1 MEFITTQTDA
11 FGLLTFDVA
20 DLQRRMRMLKN
31 RPFLE
36 RLKLS
41 GYKSIREAELEF
53 TKLNVLIGANGAGK
67 SNLVSFFSLLPAALD
82 EKLDA
87 YVGRH
92 GGPNALLY
100 FAAQRTSEIAV
111 AATVRTIK
119 GTGILSQRLGFRAP
133 DTLYYGSHHSGAPYR
148 AGEAFEM
155 IINDVC
161 ALVMKAGGGPPDE
174 TIYYGLKDGVATYH
188 LVDTSLTSPI
198 RTEGYV
204 EDNKRLNSNGSNL
217 AAVLFRYKRSNEE
230 VYRRIRSTVRKIVPS
245 FDDFVLEPRELN
257 PRNILLNWR
266 QLGQDYLFGPHQLS
280 DGALRA
286 IALITL
292 FQQPED
298 ELPNLI
304 VVDEPELG
312 LHPHAMLIIS
322 GLMRAASSHTQVLLA
337 TQSPTFLDNFNPDEV
352 IVAEE
357 KEQASH
363 YRRVTPDELREW
375 LQEYSLG
382 ELWQKNVLGGGPMP

>member
-1 MEFITTQTDA
+1 MTE
-11 FGLLTFDVA
+11 
-20 DLQRRMRMLKN
+20 K

-41 GYKSIREAELEF
+41 GYKSIREADLEF
-53 TKLNVLIGANGAGK
+53 TRLNVLIGANSAGK
-67 SNLVSFFSLLPAALD
+67 SNLVSFFSLLPMALD
-82 EKLDA
+82 AKLDN

-92 GGPNALLY
+92 GGPSALLH
-100 FAAQRTSEIAV
+100 FGAKKTSEIVV
-111 AATVRTIK
+111 AATLRTMA
-119 GTGILSQRLGFRAP
+119 GTGVLHQRLAFRAP
-133 DTLYYGSHHSGAPYR
+133 DSLYYSSNHAGTPPGVDRSNEAIIDDLCAVVKKSGEGHP
-148 AGEAFEM
+148 GH
-155 IINDVC
+155 
-161 ALVMKAGGGPPDE
+161 L
-174 TIYYGLKDGVATYH
+174 IYDGLKDGVSTYH

-198 RTEGYV
+198 RTEGYI
-204 EDNKRLNSNGSNL
+204 EDNKRLSSNGANL
-217 AAVLFRYKRSNEE
+217 AAVLYRYRKTNEK

-257 PRNILLNWR
+257 SRNILLNWR
-266 QLGQDYLFGPHQLS
+266 QLGQDYLFGPHQFS

-286 IALITL
+286 IALITV
-292 FQQPED
+292 FQQPEG

-312 LHPHAMLIIS
+312 LHPDAMLIIA

-337 TQSPTFLDNFNPDEV
+337 TQSPTFLDHFHPEEV

-363 YRRVTPDELREW
+363 YRRVTADELQEW
-375 LQEYSLG
+375 LQQYSLG

>member
-1 MEFITTQTDA
+1 MAE
-11 FGLLTFDVA
+11 
-20 DLQRRMRMLKN
+20 N

-41 GYKSIREAELEF
+41 GYKSIREAELEL

-67 SNLVSFFSLLPAALD
+67 SNLFSFFSLLPAALD
-82 EKLDA
+82 AKLDG

-100 FAAQRTSEIAV
+100 FGAQRTSEIAV
-111 AATVRTIK
+111 AATVRTIE
-119 GTGILSQRLGFRAP
+119 GTGVLYQRLGFRAP
-133 DTLYYGSHHSGAPYR
+133 DSLFYSSDRARTLPR
-148 AGEAFEM
+148 ADEWNEVVFAYPSE
-155 IINDVC
+155 
-161 ALVMKAGGGPPDE
+161 GPPKHEHLMHICFVVME
-174 TIYYGLKDGVATYH
+174 TGRKHPGGRLIFDGLKDGVATYH

-198 RTEGYV
+198 RTEGYI

-217 AAVLFRYKRSNEE
+217 AAVLCRYKRSKEK
-230 VYRRIRSTVRKIVPS
+230 VYRRIRSTVRKIVPG

-257 PRNILLNWR
+257 SRNILLNWR
-266 QLGQDYLFGPHQLS
+266 QVGKDYLFGPHQFS

-322 GLMRAASSHTQVLLA
+322 GLIRAASSHTQVLLA
-337 TQSPTFLDNFNPDEV
+337 TQSPTFLDHFNPDEV
-352 IVAEE
+352 IVAEQ
-357 KEQASH
+357 KEDASQF
-363 YRRVTPDELREW
+363 RRVTPDELRDW
-375 LQEYSLG
+375 LQQYSLG